1 MTWKT
6 CGALLILASTLA
18 GCSPYP
24 LPGPLAYERCGK
36 DGHLESYPL
45 AHDERKAYD
54 ITDSSPTCPTKDA
67 QLPASGPTPTPYPTP
82 TLPVWT
88 PLAPL
93 PLPTDSATATPAVTT
108 ESF

>member
-45 AHDERKAYD
+45 AHDERKAYGCKSD
-54 ITDSSPTCPTKDA
+54 
-67 QLPASGPTPTPYPTP
+67 
-82 TLPVWT
+82 
-88 PLAPL
+88 
-93 PLPTDSATATPAVTT
+93 TAGYLEGAGQADKRGN
-108 ESF
+108 